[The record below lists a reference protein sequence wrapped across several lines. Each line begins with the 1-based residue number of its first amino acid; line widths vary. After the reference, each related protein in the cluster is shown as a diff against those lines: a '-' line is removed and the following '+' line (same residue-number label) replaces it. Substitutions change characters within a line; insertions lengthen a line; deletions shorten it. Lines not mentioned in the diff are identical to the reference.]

1 MYFPIHFT
9 AIPCVVTMHVT
20 VSKRPV
26 NYALHL
32 WGTTID
38 SYMVFGWDCAAQG
51 YPAGL
56 TSNCI
61 AIGY

>member
-1 MYFPIHFT
+1 
-9 AIPCVVTMHVT
+9 MHDT

-26 NYALHL
+26 NYTLHL

-61 AIGY
+61 VIGY